1 MPVNKS
7 LKALPFIN
15 SFMHEINGYVDDIY
29 EALVDGD
36 VEALSDSLNQLE
48 SSIKDLKSSYEI

>member
-1 MPVNKS
+1 
-7 LKALPFIN
+7 
-15 SFMHEINGYVDDIY
+15 MHEMNGYVDDIY
-29 EALVDGD
+29 EALVDND